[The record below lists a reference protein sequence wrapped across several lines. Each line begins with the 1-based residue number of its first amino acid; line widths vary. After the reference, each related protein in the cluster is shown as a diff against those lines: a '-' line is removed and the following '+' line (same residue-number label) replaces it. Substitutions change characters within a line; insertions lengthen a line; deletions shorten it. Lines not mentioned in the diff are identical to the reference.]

1 MNSPAVIKYATES
14 NLADIL
20 TFQNRRYVDVFKNFL
35 SIGDRGYF
43 AYVDGR
49 CVHRSWIKHT
59 PQTVNLHWALPMKLK
74 RNESFI
80 HYCETAPSARGM
92 NIYPAVLSRI
102 CNDFREK
109 TSILISCNA
118 KNSASIRGIEK
129 AGFRERERVQVLII
143 MGIKRI
149 KVVKS

>member
-1 MNSPAVIKYATES
+1 MRASFTV
-14 NLADIL
+14 
-20 TFQNRRYVDVFKNFL
+20 
-35 SIGDRGYF
+35 GDNYPDTG
-43 AYVDGR
+43 G
-49 CVHRSWIKHT
+49 SWVKHT
-59 PQTVNLHWALPMKLK
+59 PQTVNLHWAVPMRLK
-74 RNESFI
+74 KNEAFI

-109 TSILISCNA
+109 ASIMISCNA

-143 MGIKRI
+143 MGIKRV
-149 KVVKS
+149 KVLKS